1 MTMTMTKVMI
11 MMMSGPLGHVGRL
24 VSVADHSLVGAGHQ
38 VKDYYHYHYCYHYYH
53 YHNYHYHYHYCYHY
67 YYYYDYYYDQR
78 VSEYDDKTMIMIII
92 MVPGMC

>member
-1 MTMTMTKVMI
+1 MTKLMI
-11 MMMSGPLGHVGRL
+11 MMMSDSLGHVGSL

-38 VKDYYHYHYCYHYYH
+38 VKDYYHYHYCYHYY
-53 YHNYHYHYHYCYHY
+53 YHNYHF
-67 YYYYDYYYDQR
+67 DQR